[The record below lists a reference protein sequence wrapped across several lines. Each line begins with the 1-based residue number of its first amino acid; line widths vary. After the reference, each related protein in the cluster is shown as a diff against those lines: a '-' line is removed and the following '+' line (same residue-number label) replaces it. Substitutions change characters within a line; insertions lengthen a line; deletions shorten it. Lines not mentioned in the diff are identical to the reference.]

1 MKKTFL
7 AVAMASL
14 VAVTSA
20 VQADELDTEDKKLS
34 YSLGLILGDKLKQD
48 IETLDID
55 AFRDGVEVIYKGE
68 EPLLNQEQVGQIMQ
82 AFQTKKME
90 EQRQQFAQ
98 IAQDNLDKGVAYRT
112 DNGKKDDVKTTESGL
127 QYEELTAG
135 EGENP
140 AASDTV
146 KVHYKGQLINGTE
159 FDSSYTRGEPVSFPL
174 NGVIPGWTEG
184 LQLMK
189 EGGKARLV
197 IPAELAYGPGGMG
210 NAIGPNETLV
220 FEVELL
226 EVNPEPEAQADQA
239 EPVTK

>member
-112 DNGKKDDVKTTESGL
+112 GNGKKDDVKTTESGL

-146 KVHYKGQLINGTE
+146 KVHYKGQLIDGTE